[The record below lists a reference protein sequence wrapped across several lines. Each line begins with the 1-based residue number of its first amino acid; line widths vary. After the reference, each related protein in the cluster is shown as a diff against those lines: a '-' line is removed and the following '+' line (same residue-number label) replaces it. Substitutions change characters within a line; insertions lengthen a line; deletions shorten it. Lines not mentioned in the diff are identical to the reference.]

1 MVGNLVKRGEQMQ
14 NLMSE
19 SFTLPCGQVV
29 KNRFCKAAM
38 TERIAK
44 GDNLA
49 HQGHANLYDR
59 WAEGNIGILLTGN
72 VQIDRKN
79 LEGPANV
86 VIDKNNYKE
95 QYDELKAWSAAGTKD
110 NTQLW
115 MQISHAGRQTPGE
128 INSSPLAPSN
138 IGLKIPG
145 KNYGIPTPMTEEDIL
160 DVIDRFVFTAKIARE
175 TGFTGV
181 QFHSAHGYLLSE
193 FLSPDINN
201 RTDAWGGS
209 IENRARL
216 HLEIINKCRKEVG
229 EDFPISIK
237 LNSADFQKGGF
248 TADES
253 IQVAQMLEN
262 AGVDIIEISGGTYE
276 QPKLIGVDDLT
287 INPKRS
293 EQRKES
299 TIAREAYFLEY
310 AQDIRKA
317 VSLPLMV
324 TGGFRTR
331 EGIEDALQSNVCQIV
346 GIGRPLCAD
355 PYCIKKMIAGEL
367 EALPSFEKTL
377 SLGPSILSPSSP
389 FTIIKVI
396 NAFGAMAWFYQQIK
410 NMAKGLM
417 PNHKQKLFNAFRAD
431 MKADKLAIKDYL
443 DNS

>member
-1 MVGNLVKRGEQMQ
+1 MP
-14 NLMSE
+14 NLMNE
-19 SFTLPCGQVV
+19 SFTLPCGQVI

-44 GDNLA
+44 GNNLA
-49 HQGHANLYDR
+49 HQGHVNLYDR

-72 VQIDRKN
+72 VQVDRRN

-86 VIDKNNYKE
+86 VIDKKNYKE
-95 QYDELKAWSAAGTKD
+95 QYDDLKAWSAAGTKN

-145 KNYGIPTPMTEEDIL
+145 KNYGTPIPMTEEDIL
-160 DVIDRFVFTAKIARE
+160 DVIDRYVFTAKIARD

-209 IENRARL
+209 LENRARI
-216 HLEIINKCRKEVG
+216 HIEIINKCRKEVG
-229 EDFPISIK
+229 EDFPISVK

-253 IQVAQMLEN
+253 IQVAQMLED

-293 EQRKES
+293 EERKES

-331 EGIEDALQSNVCQIV
+331 EGIEDALQSNVCQMV

-355 PYCIKKMIAGEL
+355 PYCIKKMIEGEI
-367 EALPSFEKTL
+367 ETLPSFEKTL

-410 NMAKGLM
+410 NMAKGLL
-417 PNHKQKLFNAFRAD
+417 PNHEQKLLNAFRAD
-431 MKADKLAIKDYL
+431 MKADKLATKDYL
-443 DNS
+443 DNN

>member
-1 MVGNLVKRGEQMQ
+1 MQ
-14 NLMSE
+14 NLINE
-19 SFTLPCGQVV
+19 SFTLPCGQVI
-29 KNRFCKAAM
+29 KNRVCKAAM

-44 GDNLA
+44 GNNLA
-49 HQGHANLYDR
+49 HQGHANLYER
-59 WAEGNIGILLTGN
+59 WAEGNIGISLTGN
-72 VQIDRKN
+72 VQVDRRN

-86 VIDKNNYKE
+86 AIDQNNYKD
-95 QYDELKAWSAAGTKD
+95 QLDALNAWSRAGTKN

-128 INSSPLAPSN
+128 INSSPMAPSD

-145 KNYGIPTPMTEEDIL
+145 KNFGTPIPMTEEDIL
-160 DVIDRFVFTAKIARE
+160 DVIDRFVFTAKIARD

-209 IENRARL
+209 IENRARI
-216 HLEIINKCRKEVG
+216 HLEIIKRCRHEVG
-229 EDFPISIK
+229 EDFPISVK

-248 TADES
+248 SPNES
-253 IQVAQMLEN
+253 IKVAQMLEN

-276 QPKLIGVDDLT
+276 QPKLIGVEAS
-287 INPKRS
+287 INAKRS
-293 EQRKES
+293 EKRKES

-317 VSLPLMV
+317 VSIPLMV

-331 EGIEDALQSNVCQIV
+331 EGINDALQSNVCQIV

-355 PYCIKKMIAGEL
+355 PYCIKKMISGEL
-367 EALPSFEKTL
+367 ETLPSFEKTL

-389 FTIIKVI
+389 FTLIKVI
-396 NAFGAMAWFYQQIK
+396 N
-410 NMAKGLM
+410 
-417 PNHKQKLFNAFRAD
+417 
-431 MKADKLAIKDYL
+431 
-443 DNS
+443 

>member
-1 MVGNLVKRGEQMQ
+1 MSNLI
-14 NLMSE
+14 NE
-19 SFTLPCGQVV
+19 SFTLPCGQVI
-29 KNRFCKAAM
+29 KNRICKAAM

-44 GDNLA
+44 GNNLA

-59 WAEGNIGILLTGN
+59 WADGNIGISLTGN
-72 VQIDRKN
+72 VQVDRRN

-86 VIDKNNYKE
+86 AIDKNNYIE
-95 QYDELKAWSAAGTKD
+95 QFDALKAWSKAGTKN

-128 INSSPLAPSN
+128 INSSPMAPSD

-145 KNYGIPTPMTEEDIL
+145 KNFGTPTPMTEEDIL
-160 DVIDRFVFTAKIARE
+160 DVIDRFVFTAKIARD

-209 IENRARL
+209 IENRTRI
-216 HLEIINKCRKEVG
+216 HLEIIKRCRQEVG
-229 EDFPISIK
+229 EDFPISVK

-248 TADES
+248 SPNES
-253 IQVAQMLEN
+253 IKVAQMLEN

-276 QPKLIGVDDLT
+276 QPKLIGVEAS
-287 INPKRS
+287 INAKRS
-293 EQRKES
+293 EKRKES

-317 VSLPLMV
+317 VSIPLMV

-331 EGIEDALQSNVCQIV
+331 EGINDALQSNVCQIV

-355 PYCIKKMIAGEL
+355 PYCIKKMLSGEL
-367 EALPSFEKTL
+367 ETLPSFEKTL
-377 SLGPSILSPSSP
+377 SLGPYILSPSSP
-389 FTIIKVI
+389 FTVIKVI
-396 NAFGAMAWFYQQIK
+396 NAFASMAWFYQQIK

-417 PNHKQKLFNAFRAD
+417 PNQEQKLFNAFTAD
-431 MKADKLAIKDYL
+431 MKADKLALKDYL
-443 DNS
+443 NNK

>member
-1 MVGNLVKRGEQMQ
+1 MKNLI
-14 NLMSE
+14 NE
-19 SFTLPCGQVV
+19 SFTLPCGQIL
-29 KNRFCKAAM
+29 KNRVCKAAM
-38 TERIAK
+38 TERIAN

-49 HQGHANLYDR
+49 NQGHINLYDT
-59 WAEGNIGILLTGN
+59 WADGDIGILLTGN
-72 VQIDRKN
+72 VQVDRRN

-86 VIDKNNYKE
+86 VIDKNNYKN
-95 QYDELKAWSAAGTKD
+95 QLGTLKEWSAAGTKN

-128 INSSPLAPSN
+128 INSSPMAPSN
-138 IGLKIPG
+138 IRLKIPG
-145 KNYGIPTPMTEEDIL
+145 KNYGTPIPMTEEDIL
-160 DVIDRFVFTAKIARE
+160 DVIEKFVFTAKIARE

-201 RTDAWGGS
+201 RNDAWGGD
-209 IENRARL
+209 IENRARI
-216 HLEIINKCRKEVG
+216 HLEIIKRCREEVG
-229 EDFPISIK
+229 EDFPISVK
-237 LNSADFQKGGF
+237 MNSADFQIGGF
-248 TADES
+248 AADDS
-253 IQVAQMLEN
+253 IIVAKMLER

-287 INPKRS
+287 INPERS

-310 AQDIRKA
+310 AKDIRKA

-324 TGGFRTR
+324 TGGFRTK
-331 EGIEDALQSNVCQIV
+331 EGIEDALKSNICQII

-355 PYCIKKMIAGEL
+355 PYCVKKMIAGEL
-367 EALPSFEKTL
+367 KILPSFEKTL
-377 SLGPSILSPSSP
+377 SLGPSIFSPSSP
-389 FTIIKVI
+389 FTIIKAI

-417 PNHKQKLFNAFRAD
+417 PNQKQKLFNAFRAD
-431 MKADKLAIKDYL
+431 MKADKLALKDYL
-443 DNS
+443 DH

>member
-1 MVGNLVKRGEQMQ
+1 MQ
-14 NLMSE
+14 NLINE
-19 SFTLPCGQVV
+19 SFTLPCGQVI
-29 KNRFCKAAM
+29 KNRICKAAM

-44 GDNLA
+44 GNNLA

-59 WAEGNIGILLTGN
+59 WADGNIGISLTGN
-72 VQIDRKN
+72 VQVDRRN

-86 VIDKNNYKE
+86 AIDKNNYKE
-95 QYDELKAWSAAGTKD
+95 QFESLKAWSKSGTKN

-128 INSSPLAPSN
+128 INSSPLAPSD
-138 IGLKIPG
+138 IRLKIPG
-145 KNYGIPTPMTEEDIL
+145 KNYGIPTPMTEENIL

-201 RTDAWGGS
+201 RNDAWGGS
-209 IENRARL
+209 IENRTRI
-216 HLEIINKCRKEVG
+216 HLEIIKRCRQEVG
-229 EDFPISIK
+229 EDFPISVK
-237 LNSADFQKGGF
+237 LNSTDFQKGGF
-248 TADES
+248 SPDES
-253 IQVAQMLEN
+253 IKVAQILEN

-276 QPKLIGVDDLT
+276 QPKLIGIDAS

-293 EQRKES
+293 EKRKES

-310 AQDIRKA
+310 AKDIRSA

-331 EGIEDALQSNVCQIV
+331 DGIEEALRSNVCQIV

-355 PYCIKKMIAGEL
+355 PYCIKKLIAGEL
-367 EALPSFEKTL
+367 ENLPSFEKTL

-389 FTIIKVI
+389 FTLIKVI

-417 PNHKQKLFNAFRAD
+417 PNQEQKLFNAFKAD
-431 MKADKLAIKDYL
+431 IKADKVALKDYL
-443 DNS
+443 NSK

>member
-1 MVGNLVKRGEQMQ
+1 MPSFINK
-14 NLMSE
+14 
-19 SFTLPCGQVV
+19 SFTLPRGQVI
-29 KNRFCKAAM
+29 KNRICKAAM

-44 GDNLA
+44 GNNLA
-49 HQGHANLYDR
+49 HQGHVNLYER
-59 WAEGNIGILLTGN
+59 WADGDIGILLTGN
-72 VQIDRKN
+72 VQIDRRN
-79 LEGPANV
+79 IEGPANV
-86 VIDKNNYKE
+86 VIDSENYKE
-95 QYDELKAWSAAGTKD
+95 QLDSLRAWSRAGTKN

-128 INSSPLAPSN
+128 INSSPFAPSN

-145 KNYGIPTPMTEEDIL
+145 KNYGTPTPMTEEDIH

-201 RTDAWGGS
+201 RSDAWGGS
-209 IENRARL
+209 LENRARI

-229 EDFPISIK
+229 EDFPISVK

-248 TADES
+248 TPDES

-317 VSLPLMV
+317 VSLPLIV

-367 EALPSFEKTL
+367 EVLPSFEKTL

-443 DNS
+443 DNN

>member
-1 MVGNLVKRGEQMQ
+1 
-14 NLMSE
+14 MSELINE
-19 SFTLPCGQVV
+19 SFTLPCGQVI
-29 KNRFCKAAM
+29 KNRICKAAM

-44 GDNLA
+44 GNNLA

-59 WAEGNIGILLTGN
+59 WADGNIGISLTGN
-72 VQIDRKN
+72 VQVDRRN

-86 VIDKNNYKE
+86 AIDKNNYKD
-95 QYDELKAWSAAGTKD
+95 QFDALKAWSKAGTKN

-128 INSSPLAPSN
+128 INSSPMAPSD

-145 KNYGIPTPMTEEDIL
+145 KNFGTPTPMTEEDIL
-160 DVIDRFVFTAKIARE
+160 DVIDRFVFTAKIARD

-209 IENRARL
+209 IENRTRI
-216 HLEIINKCRKEVG
+216 HLEIIKRCRQEVG
-229 EDFPISIK
+229 EDYPISVK

-248 TADES
+248 SPDES
-253 IQVAQMLEN
+253 IKVAQMLEN

-276 QPKLIGVDDLT
+276 QPKLIGVEAS
-287 INPKRS
+287 INAKRS
-293 EQRKES
+293 EKRKES

-317 VSLPLMV
+317 VSIPLMV

-331 EGIEDALQSNVCQIV
+331 EGINDALQSNVCQIV

-355 PYCIKKMIAGEL
+355 PYCIKKMISGEL
-367 EALPSFEKTL
+367 ETLPSFEKTL

-389 FTIIKVI
+389 FTLIKVI
-396 NAFGAMAWFYQQIK
+396 NAFASMAWFYQQIK

-417 PNHKQKLFNAFRAD
+417 PNQEQKLFNAFTAD
-431 MKADKLAIKDYL
+431 MKADKLALKDYL
-443 DNS
+443 NNK

>member
-1 MVGNLVKRGEQMQ
+1 MSS
-14 NLMSE
+14 LMTQ
-19 SFTLPCGQVV
+19 SFTLPCGQVI

-44 GDNLA
+44 GNNLA
-49 HQGHANLYDR
+49 HQGHANLYQR
-59 WAEGNIGILLTGN
+59 WADGDVGILLTGN
-72 VQIDRKN
+72 VQVDRRN

-86 VIDKNNYKE
+86 VIDQNNYKD
-95 QYDELKAWSAAGTKD
+95 QYDALKAWSAAGTKN

-128 INSSPLAPSN
+128 INSSPMAPSD
-138 IGLKIPG
+138 IGLRIPG
-145 KNYGIPTPMTEEDIL
+145 KNFGTPAPMTEEDIL
-160 DVIDRFVFTAKIARE
+160 DVIDRFVFTAKIARD
-175 TGFTGV
+175 TDFTGV

-209 IENRARL
+209 IENRARI
-216 HLEIINKCRKEVG
+216 HLEIIKRCRQEVG
-229 EDFPISIK
+229 EDFPISVK

-248 TADES
+248 SPDES
-253 IQVAQMLEN
+253 IKVAQMLEN

-276 QPKLIGVDDLT
+276 QPKLIGVEAS
-287 INPKRS
+287 INAKRS
-293 EQRKES
+293 EKRKES

-317 VSLPLMV
+317 VSIPLMV

-331 EGIEDALQSNVCQIV
+331 EGINDALQSNVCQIV
-346 GIGRPLCAD
+346 GIGRPLCVD
-355 PYCIKKMIAGEL
+355 PYCIKKMISGEL
-367 EALPSFEKTL
+367 ETLPSFEKTL

-389 FTIIKVI
+389 FTLIKVI
-396 NAFGAMAWFYQQIK
+396 NAFASMAWFYQQIK

-417 PNHKQKLFNAFRAD
+417 PNQEQKLFNAFRAD
-431 MKADKLAIKDYL
+431 LKADKLALKDYL
-443 DNS
+443 NSK

>member
-1 MVGNLVKRGEQMQ
+1 MSNLI
-14 NLMSE
+14 NE
-19 SFTLPCGQVV
+19 SFTLPCGQVI
-29 KNRFCKAAM
+29 KNRICKAAM

-44 GDNLA
+44 GNNLA

-59 WAEGNIGILLTGN
+59 WADGNIGISLTGN
-72 VQIDRKN
+72 VQVDRRN

-86 VIDKNNYKE
+86 AIDKNNYIE
-95 QYDELKAWSAAGTKD
+95 QFDALKAWSKAGTKN

-128 INSSPLAPSN
+128 INSSPMAPSD

-145 KNYGIPTPMTEEDIL
+145 KNFGTPTPMTEEDIL
-160 DVIDRFVFTAKIARE
+160 DVIDRFVFTAKIARD

-209 IENRARL
+209 IENRARI
-216 HLEIINKCRKEVG
+216 HLEIIKRCRQEVG
-229 EDFPISIK
+229 EDFPISVK

-248 TADES
+248 SPNES
-253 IQVAQMLEN
+253 IKVAQMLEN

-276 QPKLIGVDDLT
+276 QPKLIGVEAS
-287 INPKRS
+287 INAKRS
-293 EQRKES
+293 EKRKES

-317 VSLPLMV
+317 VSIPLMV

-331 EGIEDALQSNVCQIV
+331 EGINNALQSNVCQIV

-355 PYCIKKMIAGEL
+355 PYCIKKMLSGEL
-367 EALPSFEKTL
+367 ETLPSLEKTL
-377 SLGPSILSPSSP
+377 SLGPYILSPSSP
-389 FTIIKVI
+389 FTLIKVI
-396 NAFGAMAWFYQQIK
+396 NAFASMAWFYQQIK

-417 PNHKQKLFNAFRAD
+417 PNQEQKLFNAFTAD
-431 MKADKLAIKDYL
+431 MKADKLALKDYL
-443 DNS
+443 NNK

>member
-1 MVGNLVKRGEQMQ
+1 MP
-14 NLMSE
+14 NLMNE
-19 SFTLPCGQVV
+19 SFTLPCGQVI

-44 GDNLA
+44 GNNLA
-49 HQGHANLYDR
+49 HQGHVNLYDR

-72 VQIDRKN
+72 VQVDRRN

-95 QYDELKAWSAAGTKD
+95 QYDDLKAWSAAGTKN

-145 KNYGIPTPMTEEDIL
+145 KNYGTPIPMTEEDIL
-160 DVIDRFVFTAKIARE
+160 DVIDRYVFTAKIARD

-209 IENRARL
+209 LENRARI
-216 HLEIINKCRKEVG
+216 HIEIINKCRKEVG
-229 EDFPISIK
+229 EDFPISVK

-253 IQVAQMLEN
+253 IQVAQMLED

-293 EQRKES
+293 EERKES

-324 TGGFRTR
+324 TGGFRTK
-331 EGIEDALQSNVCQIV
+331 EGIEDALQSNVCQMV

-355 PYCIKKMIAGEL
+355 PYCIKKMIEGEI
-367 EALPSFEKTL
+367 ETLPSFEKTL

-410 NMAKGLM
+410 NMAKGLL
-417 PNHKQKLFNAFRAD
+417 PNHEQKLLNAFRAD
-431 MKADKLAIKDYL
+431 MKADKLATKDYL
-443 DNS
+443 DNN

>member
-1 MVGNLVKRGEQMQ
+1 
-14 NLMSE
+14 MSELINE
-19 SFTLPCGQVV
+19 SFTLPCGQVI
-29 KNRFCKAAM
+29 KNRICKAAM

-44 GDNLA
+44 GNNLA

-59 WAEGNIGILLTGN
+59 WADGNIGISLTGN
-72 VQIDRKN
+72 VQVDRRN

-86 VIDKNNYKE
+86 AIDKNNYKD
-95 QYDELKAWSAAGTKD
+95 QFDALKAWSKAGTKN

-128 INSSPLAPSN
+128 INSSPLAPSD

-145 KNYGIPTPMTEEDIL
+145 KNFGTPTPMTEEDIL
-160 DVIDRFVFTAKIARE
+160 DVIDRFVFTAKIARD

-209 IENRARL
+209 IENRTRI
-216 HLEIINKCRKEVG
+216 HLEVIKRCRQEVG
-229 EDFPISIK
+229 EDYPISVK

-248 TADES
+248 SPDES
-253 IQVAQMLEN
+253 IKVAQMLEN

-276 QPKLIGVDDLT
+276 QPKLIGVEAS
-287 INPKRS
+287 INAKRS
-293 EQRKES
+293 EKRKES

-317 VSLPLMV
+317 VSIPLMV

-331 EGIEDALQSNVCQIV
+331 EGINDALQSNVCQIV

-355 PYCIKKMIAGEL
+355 PYCIKKMISGEL
-367 EALPSFEKTL
+367 ETLPSFEKTL

-389 FTIIKVI
+389 FTLIKVI
-396 NAFGAMAWFYQQIK
+396 NAFASMAWFYQQIK

-417 PNHKQKLFNAFRAD
+417 PNQEQKLFNAFTAD
-431 MKADKLAIKDYL
+431 MKADKLALKDYL
-443 DNS
+443 NNK

>member
-1 MVGNLVKRGEQMQ
+1 MSNLI
-14 NLMSE
+14 NE
-19 SFTLPCGQVV
+19 SFTLPCGQIL
-29 KNRFCKAAM
+29 KNRVCKAAM
-38 TERIAK
+38 TERIAN

-49 HQGHANLYDR
+49 NQGHINLYDI
-59 WAEGNIGILLTGN
+59 WADGDIGILLTGN
-72 VQIDRKN
+72 VQVDRRN

-86 VIDKNNYKE
+86 VIDKNNYKN
-95 QYDELKAWSAAGTKD
+95 QLSTLKEWSAAGTKN

-128 INSSPLAPSN
+128 INSSPMAPSN
-138 IGLKIPG
+138 IRLKIPG
-145 KNYGIPTPMTEEDIL
+145 KNYGTPVPMTEEDIL
-160 DVIDRFVFTAKIARE
+160 DVIEKFVFTAKIARE

-201 RTDAWGGS
+201 RNDAWGGD
-209 IENRARL
+209 IENRARI
-216 HLEIINKCRKEVG
+216 HLEIIKRCREEVG
-229 EDFPISIK
+229 EDFPISVK
-237 LNSADFQKGGF
+237 MNSADFQKGGF
-248 TADES
+248 AADDS
-253 IQVAQMLEN
+253 IIVAKMLES

-287 INPKRS
+287 INPERS

-310 AQDIRKA
+310 AKDIRKA

-324 TGGFRTR
+324 TGGFRTK
-331 EGIEDALQSNVCQIV
+331 EGIEDALKSNICQII

-355 PYCIKKMIAGEL
+355 PYCVKKMIAGDL
-367 EALPSFEKTL
+367 EILPSFEKTL
-377 SLGPSILSPSSP
+377 SLGPSIFSPSSP
-389 FTIIKVI
+389 FTLIKAI

-417 PNHKQKLFNAFRAD
+417 PNHKQKLFNALRAD
-431 MKADKLAIKDYL
+431 MKADKIALKDYL
-443 DNS
+443 DH

>member
-1 MVGNLVKRGEQMQ
+1 MSNLI
-14 NLMSE
+14 NE
-19 SFTLPCGQVV
+19 SFTLPCGQIL
-29 KNRFCKAAM
+29 KNRVCKAAM
-38 TERIAK
+38 TERIAN

-49 HQGHANLYDR
+49 NQGHINLYDI
-59 WAEGNIGILLTGN
+59 WADGDIGILLTGN
-72 VQIDRKN
+72 VQVDRRN

-86 VIDKNNYKE
+86 VIDKNNYKN
-95 QYDELKAWSAAGTKD
+95 QLSTLKEWSAAGTKN

-128 INSSPLAPSN
+128 INSSPMAPSN
-138 IGLKIPG
+138 IRLKIPG
-145 KNYGIPTPMTEEDIL
+145 KNYGTPVPMTEEDIL
-160 DVIDRFVFTAKIARE
+160 DVIEKFVFTAKIARE

-201 RTDAWGGS
+201 RNDAWGGD
-209 IENRARL
+209 IENRARI
-216 HLEIINKCRKEVG
+216 HLEIIKRCREEVG
-229 EDFPISIK
+229 EDFPISVK
-237 LNSADFQKGGF
+237 MNSADFQIGGF
-248 TADES
+248 AADDS
-253 IQVAQMLEN
+253 IIVAKMLES

-287 INPKRS
+287 INPERS

-310 AQDIRKA
+310 AKDIRKA

-324 TGGFRTR
+324 TGRFRTK
-331 EGIEDALQSNVCQIV
+331 EGIKDALKSNICQII

-355 PYCIKKMIAGEL
+355 PYCVKKMIAGDL
-367 EALPSFEKTL
+367 EILPSFEKTL

-389 FTIIKVI
+389 FTIIKAI

-431 MKADKLAIKDYL
+431 MKADKIALKDYL
-443 DNS
+443 DH

>member
-1 MVGNLVKRGEQMQ
+1 MP
-14 NLMSE
+14 NLMNE
-19 SFTLPCGQVV
+19 SFTLPCGQVI

-44 GDNLA
+44 GNNLA
-49 HQGHANLYDR
+49 HQGHVNLYDR

-72 VQIDRKN
+72 VQVDRRN

-95 QYDELKAWSAAGTKD
+95 QYDDLKAWSAAGTKN

-145 KNYGIPTPMTEEDIL
+145 KNYGTPIPMTEEDIL
-160 DVIDRFVFTAKIARE
+160 DVIDRYVFTAKIARD

-209 IENRARL
+209 LENRARI
-216 HLEIINKCRKEVG
+216 HIEIINKCRKEVG
-229 EDFPISIK
+229 EDFPISVK

-253 IQVAQMLEN
+253 IQVAQMLED
-262 AGVDIIEISGGTYE
+262 AGVDIIETSGGTYE

-293 EQRKES
+293 EERKES

-331 EGIEDALQSNVCQIV
+331 EGIEDALQSDVCQIV

-355 PYCIKKMIAGEL
+355 PYCIKKMIAGDIET
-367 EALPSFEKTL
+367 LPSFEKTL

-410 NMAKGLM
+410 NMAKGLL
-417 PNHKQKLFNAFRAD
+417 PNHEQKLLNAFRAD
-431 MKADKLAIKDYL
+431 MKADKLATKDYL
-443 DNS
+443 DNN

>member
-1 MVGNLVKRGEQMQ
+1 
-14 NLMSE
+14 MSKLINE
-19 SFTLPCGQVV
+19 SFTLPCGQVI
-29 KNRFCKAAM
+29 KNRICKAAM

-44 GDNLA
+44 GNNLA
-49 HQGHANLYDR
+49 HQGHANLYNR
-59 WAEGNIGILLTGN
+59 WADGNIGISLTGN
-72 VQIDRKN
+72 VQVDRRN

-86 VIDKNNYKE
+86 AIDKNNYKN
-95 QYDELKAWSAAGTKD
+95 QFDALKAWSKAGTKN

-128 INSSPLAPSN
+128 INSSPLAPSD
-138 IGLKIPG
+138 IKLKIPG
-145 KNYGIPTPMTEEDIL
+145 KNYGTPTPMTEDDIL
-160 DVIDRFVFTAKIARE
+160 DVIDRFIFTAKIARE

-201 RTDAWGGS
+201 RNDAWGGS
-209 IENRARL
+209 IENRTRI
-216 HLEIINKCRKEVG
+216 HLEIIKKCRQEVG
-229 EDFPISIK
+229 EDFPISVK
-237 LNSADFQKGGF
+237 LNSTDFQKGGF
-248 TADES
+248 SPDES
-253 IQVAQMLEN
+253 IKVAQILEN

-276 QPKLIGVDDLT
+276 QPKLIGVEAS

-293 EQRKES
+293 EKRKES

-310 AQDIRKA
+310 AKDIRSA

-331 EGIEDALQSNVCQIV
+331 DGIEDALKSNVCQIV

-355 PYCIKKMIAGEL
+355 PYCIKKMIAEEL
-367 EALPSFEKTL
+367 DTLPSFEKTL

-389 FTIIKVI
+389 FTLIKVI

-417 PNHKQKLFNAFRAD
+417 PNQEQKLFNAFKAD
-431 MKADKLAIKDYL
+431 MKADKLALKDYL
-443 DNS
+443 NNN

>member
-1 MVGNLVKRGEQMQ
+1 MTNLL
-14 NLMSE
+14 NE
-19 SFTLPCGQVV
+19 SFTLPCGQIL
-29 KNRFCKAAM
+29 KNRVCKAAM
-38 TERIAK
+38 TERIAS

-49 HQGHANLYDR
+49 NQGHINLYNI
-59 WAEGNIGILLTGN
+59 WANGDIGILLTGN
-72 VQIDRKN
+72 VQVDRRN

-86 VIDKNNYKE
+86 VIDKNNYKN
-95 QYDELKAWSAAGTKD
+95 QLGTLKEWSAAGTKN

-128 INSSPLAPSN
+128 INSSPMAPSN
-138 IGLKIPG
+138 IRLKIPG
-145 KNYGIPTPMTEEDIL
+145 KNYGTPVPMTEEDIL
-160 DVIDRFVFTAKIARE
+160 DVIEKFVFTAKIARE

-201 RTDAWGGS
+201 RNDAWGGD
-209 IENRARL
+209 IENRARI
-216 HLEIINKCRKEVG
+216 HLEIIKRCREEVG
-229 EDFPISIK
+229 EDFPISVK
-237 LNSADFQKGGF
+237 MNSADFQIGGF
-248 TADES
+248 AADDS
-253 IQVAQMLEN
+253 IIVAKMLES

-287 INPKRS
+287 INPERS

-310 AQDIRKA
+310 AKDIRKA

-324 TGGFRTR
+324 TGGFRTK
-331 EGIEDALQSNVCQIV
+331 EGIEDALKSNICQII

-355 PYCIKKMIAGEL
+355 PYCVKKMIAGDL
-367 EALPSFEKTL
+367 EILPSFEKTL

-389 FTIIKVI
+389 FTIIKAI

-431 MKADKLAIKDYL
+431 MKADKIALKDYL
-443 DNS
+443 DH

>member
-1 MVGNLVKRGEQMQ
+1 
-14 NLMSE
+14 MSELINE
-19 SFTLPCGQVV
+19 SFTLPCGQVI
-29 KNRFCKAAM
+29 KNRICKAAM

-44 GDNLA
+44 GNNLA
-49 HQGHANLYDR
+49 HHGHANLYDR
-59 WAEGNIGILLTGN
+59 WADGNIGISLTGN
-72 VQIDRKN
+72 VQVDRRN

-86 VIDKNNYKE
+86 AIDKNNYKE
-95 QYDELKAWSAAGTKD
+95 QFDALKAWSKAGTKN

-128 INSSPLAPSN
+128 INSSPMAPSD

-145 KNYGIPTPMTEEDIL
+145 KNFGTPTPMTEEDIL
-160 DVIDRFVFTAKIARE
+160 DVIDRFVFTAKIARD

-209 IENRARL
+209 IENRARI
-216 HLEIINKCRKEVG
+216 HLEIIKRCRQEVG
-229 EDFPISIK
+229 EDFPISVK

-248 TADES
+248 SPDES
-253 IQVAQMLEN
+253 IKVAQMLEN

-276 QPKLIGVDDLT
+276 QPKLIGVEAS
-287 INPKRS
+287 INAKRS
-293 EQRKES
+293 EKRKES

-310 AQDIRKA
+310 ALDIRKA

-331 EGIEDALQSNVCQIV
+331 EGINDALQSNVCQIV

-355 PYCIKKMIAGEL
+355 PYCIKKMISGEL
-367 EALPSFEKTL
+367 ETLPSFEKTL

-389 FTIIKVI
+389 FTLIKVI
-396 NAFGAMAWFYQQIK
+396 NAFASMAWFYQQIK

-417 PNHKQKLFNAFRAD
+417 PNQEQKLFNAFTAD
-431 MKADKLAIKDYL
+431 MKADKLALKDYL
-443 DNS
+443 NNK